1 MRTQVAPKT
10 RSRWNDCHM
19 GLAAHRTFL
28 LGVKQQLPMKSIAV
42 LWRVIIWSMWQSMLS
57 LKCLSKD
64 QAAVPAQYSSK
75 GPLKV
80 GLGQCHQ
87 QCHCPCQA
95 RCPGPHQP
103 PPSTHTCPQRE
114 GTASLST
121 GAVMGEKHPI
131 RVKSSFG
138 SLIKKQGSQHRGID
152 FHQLISIT
160 SFHHQLPYSTK
171 LLETIFIDCS
181 SSRQKRPWLIICYP
195 QTPCAFQ
202 IITWCSREEMNW
214 MCSQ

>member
-1 MRTQVAPKT
+1 MENINLVNVMIKIILKMYFQRVG
-10 RSRWNDCHM
+10 SCDCPVQQQ
-19 GLAAHRTFL
+19 GAAEGWARPVPPVMPLSPPGTLPGAGTGHR
-28 LGVKQQLPMKSIAV
+28 
-42 LWRVIIWSMWQSMLS
+42 
-57 LKCLSKD
+57 
-64 QAAVPAQYSSK
+64 PA
-75 GPLKV
+75 
-80 GLGQCHQ
+80 H
-87 QCHCPCQA
+87 A
-95 RCPGPHQP
+95 RI
-103 PPSTHTCPQRE
+103 HTQRE
-114 GTASLST
+114 GTSSPST
-121 GAVMGEKHPI
+121 GCGTGGKHPI
-131 RVKSSFG
+131 RLKSSFG